1 MEILLPQKAA
11 FIIDTL
17 QQAGHEAYAVGG
29 CIRDSILGRQ
39 PEDWDITT
47 SAKPDEVKRLFPKT
61 IDTGI
66 QHGTVTVLVERE
78 GFEVT
83 TYRVDGKYEDFR
95 HPKEVTFTPDLIEDL
110 KRRDFTMNAMA
121 YNRKDGLVDA
131 FGGVSDLNAG
141 IVRCVGCAK
150 QRFQEDALRMMRAVR
165 FAAQL
170 GFSIDGET
178 KAAGKELSGTLVHI
192 SAERIQAELTKLL
205 VSAHPE
211 QMRTLY
217 ELGITGVMLPE
228 FDRMMRAAQDN
239 PHHCYTVGGHT
250 IAALMH
256 TPNDKILRLA
266 VLLHDV
272 AKPACRSRGEDGR
285 DHFHG
290 HPQLG
295 GKMAGQILRRLKYD
309 NDTISKVC
317 RLVQWHDD
325 NPPLLEKS
333 VRRAVVR
340 AGQEAYPAIF
350 AVKRADILAQ
360 SAYKRLEKLEYL
372 KGYEALYQRILE
384 KRQCLTL
391 KELAVNGSDLIA
403 MGLKPGPKMGQV
415 LKELLEVVLE
425 EPGQNQKDILLSKAA
440 EILSF

>member
-178 KAAGKELSGTLVHI
+178 KAAVKELSGTLVHI

-266 VLLHDV
+266 VL
-272 AKPACRSRGEDGR
+272 CTMWRSRPAAAGARTAGIIFTGIRSLAARWR
-285 DHFHG
+285 D
-290 HPQLG
+290 
-295 GKMAGQILRRLKYD
+295 R
-309 NDTISKVC
+309 SC
-317 RLVQWHDD
+317 
-325 NPPLLEKS
+325 
-333 VRRAVVR
+333 AV
-340 AGQEAYPAIF
+340 
-350 AVKRADILAQ
+350 
-360 SAYKRLEKLEYL
+360 
-372 KGYEALYQRILE
+372 
-384 KRQCLTL
+384 
-391 KELAVNGSDLIA
+391 
-403 MGLKPGPKMGQV
+403 
-415 LKELLEVVLE
+415 
-425 EPGQNQKDILLSKAA
+425 
-440 EILSF
+440 